1 MSDDYICL
9 EVDLNKILLSDGRIL
24 AIYYPDREVW
34 EMNLWNTTGYY
45 MGVITIPKIGEDQIT
60 EYAMF
65 MGWWVDCTEPEAA
78 RFLGEKEVAC

>member
-9 EVDLNKILLSDGRIL
+9 EVNVNKVRLSDGRIL

-34 EMNLWNTTGYY
+34 EMNLWNGVGSY
-45 MGVITIPKIGEDQIT
+45 MGTISIPKIKENQIT
-60 EYAMF
+60 EYAML

>member
-9 EVDLNKILLSDGRIL
+9 EVDVNKIRLSDGRIL

-34 EMNLWNTTGYY
+34 EMNFWVVTGDYK
-45 MGVITIPKIGEDQIT
+45 GVISIPKIREDQIT
-60 EYAMF
+60 EYAMI
-65 MGWWVDCTEPEAA
+65 MGWWVYCTEPEAA